1 MLETGKVGQ
10 LFSSVVSR
18 ALAEQKVIEDLDSSK
33 LVGRVMYMQVPDL
46 NVVAM
51 LAWSEVMRPL
61 DVVVGQRG
69 WAEEAGGVHGTEREM
84 VKLCKLCK
92 LLGGHSGSA

>member
-1 MLETGKVGQ
+1 MGQ

-69 WAEEAGGVHGTEREM
+69 WAEGRGGWRGTWHRTGECSWSVR
-84 VKLCKLCK
+84 
-92 LLGGHSGSA
+92 LGGQSWGIFYGK